1 MGTPYFPMAK
11 SGFSIGVLVCE
22 LNICIPCPSAR
33 NRQKEEELLM
43 KIRKTR
49 QEKRSNYSYPID
61 MHKMLDGM
69 KNYLELKLNLY
80 KERILIFFLRGLMLL
95 KLMIY
100 LKRT

>member
-1 MGTPYFPMAK
+1 MT
-11 SGFSIGVLVCE
+11 
-22 LNICIPCPSAR
+22 PSAR